1 MKTIATLITCHNRKD
16 KTLACL
22 EALFNS
28 SLLEGY
34 SLEVFLVD
42 DGSTDGT
49 ASVVKENYPQVNII
63 MGNGNLFW
71 TRGMHKAWQT
81 ALQNK
86 DYDYY
91 YWLND
96 DTYIFKNNL
105 TQMLSAAD
113 ATEHKAI
120 IVAASCSELSGE
132 LTYSGFLATG
142 ELIAPTDTLRQA
154 HNFHGNCVLIP
165 KYVYQQVGTIDPLF
179 HHAIGDMDYGL
190 RAAQKD
196 IKSLIA
202 PGFLAYC
209 EAHDS
214 LPQWCLAAV
223 PLSKRIRS
231 LYSPLGNNQ
240 PYYYSRF
247 VLRHY
252 GLLITFKCLISMH
265 VRLFFPTLWGKL
277 KH

>member
-1 MKTIATLITCHNRKD
+1 MKTIAVLITCHNRKE

-22 EALFNS
+22 DALFAS
-28 SLLEGY
+28 SLPVGY
-34 SLEVFLVD
+34 TLAVFLVD
-42 DGSTDGT
+42 DGSTDDT
-49 ASVVKENYPQVNII
+49 ASAVKENYPQVNII
-63 MGNGNLFW
+63 MGDGNLFW

-81 ALQNK
+81 AAQSK

-105 TQMLSAAD
+105 TVMLSAAD
-113 ATEHKAI
+113 ATDNKAI
-120 IVAASCSELSGE
+120 IVAASCAQISGE

-142 ELIAPTDTLRQA
+142 ELISPTDTLLQA
-154 HNFHGNCVLIP
+154 HTFHGNCVLIP
-165 KYVYQQVGTIDPLF
+165 KYVYQQIGTIDPLF

-190 RAAQKD
+190 RAAQKG

-209 EAHDS
+209 EGHDT
-214 LPQWCLAAV
+214 LPQWCLASV
-223 PLSKRIRS
+223 PLSKRIKS

-240 PYYYSRF
+240 PYYYFKVQTLNYSF
-247 VLRHY
+247 IV
-252 GLLITFKCLISMH
+252 LLIINISPP
-265 VRLFFPTLWGKL
+265 FSIL
-277 KH
+277 K